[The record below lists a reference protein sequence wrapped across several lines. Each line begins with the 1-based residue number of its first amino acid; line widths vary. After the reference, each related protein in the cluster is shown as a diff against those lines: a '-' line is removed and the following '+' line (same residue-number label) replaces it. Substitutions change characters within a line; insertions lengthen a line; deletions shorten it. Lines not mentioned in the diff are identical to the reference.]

1 MPVLIVNR
9 LKPGAD
15 LEELRKIIPEHLAW
29 LQERISE
36 GSILQAGK
44 WGSIGGLAIVDG
56 DDIDEAERLIREDPL
71 IKSGLVTF
79 ESDMFF
85 PIIDL

>member
-15 LEELRKIIPEHLAW
+15 LEQLKKIIPEHLAW
-29 LQERISE
+29 LRERISE

-56 DDIDEAERLIREDPL
+56 DNIDEAEKLINKDPL

-85 PIIDL
+85 PLIE